1 MITLSFLGSVRINR
15 TQFMSIICNTDFL
28 GVLELKNSKYS
39 QFWCK
44 NVCFWDFQLRP
55 RLIASNI
62 FGSERMNWN
71 WLLVSTGLQSFRG
84 ARTQN
89 AKVKTILLQKFMSL
103 GTFGPKDPYSIM
115 NRPRTLENWI
125 LQVHPD
131 SKAPFYVIL
140 SKKKI
145 SKLLQHGQLS
155 TC

>member
-1 MITLSFLGSVRINR
+1 MQKCVFLRI
-15 TQFMSIICNTDFL
+15 
-28 GVLELKNSKYS
+28 
-39 QFWCK
+39 FWLLTPL
-44 NVCFWDFQLRP
+44 WDFQLRP
-55 RLIASNI
+55 RLIASSI

-84 ARTQN
+84 SRTQN

-115 NRPRTLENWI
+115 DRPRTLENWI

-140 SKKKI
+140 SKKTFQNYYNMVNSVHVNATKNNTTWCSLDKFCFYY
-145 SKLLQHGQLS
+145 SKQVHEINI
-155 TC
+155 

>member
-1 MITLSFLGSVRINR
+1 MQKCVFLRI
-15 TQFMSIICNTDFL
+15 
-28 GVLELKNSKYS
+28 
-39 QFWCK
+39 FWLLTPL
-44 NVCFWDFQLRP
+44 WDFQLCP
-55 RLIASNI
+55 RLIASSI

-140 SKKKI
+140 SKKKLFKTI
-145 SKLLQHGQLS
+145 TTWSIKYMLMQQKITLHGALLTNFVFITLNKYMK
-155 TC
+155 